1 VVDVANVIRS
11 RVEHSTHS
19 RGLRGRPVVLPGGL
33 YGRPVSDGRPEPD
46 PAEALELRDELLI
59 ACREVLLGVGTR
71 EASALIGH
79 IDALLDLDDERSP
92 GSQR

>member
-1 VVDVANVIRS
+1 
-11 RVEHSTHS
+11 
-19 RGLRGRPVVLPGGL
+19 
-33 YGRPVSDGRPEPD
+33 VSNGTSEPD
-46 PAEALELRDELLI
+46 PADALETRDELLI
-59 ACREVLLGVGTR
+59 ACRELLLRVGTR